1 MIAMIVGAGIAL
13 LALAYVLHPLYAG
26 TKQSADGGACAK
38 CGSPTEKDGSFC
50 SSCGAPLS
58 APSKTGC

>member
-26 TKQSADGGACAK
+26 TKPSASGGGARGCPKCGRPTEDDAGFCSN
-38 CGSPTEKDGSFC
+38 CGSPLVVPG
-50 SSCGAPLS
+50 
-58 APSKTGC
+58 